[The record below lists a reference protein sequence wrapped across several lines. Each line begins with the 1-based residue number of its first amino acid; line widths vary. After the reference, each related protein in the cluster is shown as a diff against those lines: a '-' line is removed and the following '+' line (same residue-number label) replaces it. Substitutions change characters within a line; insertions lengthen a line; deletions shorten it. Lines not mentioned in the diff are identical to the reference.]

1 MGLTVGDIGVVV
13 VDGVRMAVG
22 GGGAQIV
29 EWLQAHSGDP

>member
-22 GGGAQIV
+22 GGDAQIV
-29 EWLQAHSGDP
+29 EWLQAHSEDP